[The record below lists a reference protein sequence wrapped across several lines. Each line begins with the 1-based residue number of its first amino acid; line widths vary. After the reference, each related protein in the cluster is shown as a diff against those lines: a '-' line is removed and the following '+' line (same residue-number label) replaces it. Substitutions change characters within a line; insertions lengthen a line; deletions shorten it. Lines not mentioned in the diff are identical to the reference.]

1 MGIIWVGQVLA
12 KNITSD
18 IGVSGNMDFGE
29 KVRYA
34 RKQLGLTQMQFAK
47 VLGVSFATVNRWE
60 NNQVNPSSLAQRAFE
75 DFCESS
81 FLRFPSE

>member
-1 MGIIWVGQVLA
+1 M
-12 KNITSD
+12 S
-18 IGVSGNMDFGE
+18 FGE

-34 RKQLGLTQMQFAK
+34 RKQLGLTQTEFAK

-60 NNQVNPSSLAQRAFE
+60 NNQVNPSALAQRAFE

-81 FLRFPSE
+81 FISFPAA